1 MLSHQ
6 TPNVTPQH
14 RRTNSTPTARDI
26 APKVPI
32 IPSMPAQQSG
42 THRRGL
48 TLDPSIHSQ
57 LSQYLNQQDTRSVSI
72 INGEQHTMREAQQQD
87 LARPGQ
93 NRHQTSFQPPWDDP
107 FAITSPKTYESEPLV
122 LFKEI
127 SYDDDDPLG
136 IFSNAK
142 PKEIMNM
149 NDMCDATD
157 LEIIAVLS
165 QPTSTQQ
172 SDGFHNAFRKGGQ
185 NITEDGSN
193 ADWVGGV
200 SGEMIVDAHNNNLED
215 IKRLLNIREPAENHP
230 QLEWVPRKQSTPGYA
245 TTQHIQRPHTP
256 PNQINFNM
264 PSEDFLPRT
273 STNSFSGYLP
283 LTPVTT
289 PFRHDSK
296 QKGKR
301 LSRTA
306 QSSPVRR
313 PRNDT
318 AKVPGAQPMKRGSSC
333 QDTLTTPSKKEIFPS
348 PPNTVP
354 MKCSRT
360 FEVAP
365 IPPPTFM
372 DMSNLSF
379 SFPRNDNDYDSS
391 HYSPG
396 VSPTMSSFQ
405 SSPELVHLDLFSDPD
420 GSLPGVK
427 EQSIAQEYREF
438 NEFMGSAAHDLA
450 PRPSEPL
457 SPSKNTADTSFGGY
471 IENTGITPE
480 EIASFIEG
488 PDTENKYRC
497 RYPDCDRT
505 FGRKENIKAHVQTHL
520 NDRQF
525 LCEHC
530 PKRFVRQHDLKRH
543 GKTHTNAREY
553 RCACGSSFAR
563 HDALTRHRQRG
574 MCSGAFPNTPRKEAK
589 RGRPKKG
596 TRPDTPERLEK
607 AARTRQR
614 VLEKAANAS
623 SPASSS
629 DYSLPSPTAET
640 FNDVDM
646 RGTSPFDNLPD
657 MNPMSYGVSP
667 DIFSL
672 TPPTSPG
679 YSTGNSPAKGDFPTL
694 FDSYDAQNLTWAG
707 DDFSTQGQDPFV
719 WEG

>member
-1 MLSHQ
+1 
-6 TPNVTPQH
+6 
-14 RRTNSTPTARDI
+14 
-26 APKVPI
+26 
-32 IPSMPAQQSG
+32 
-42 THRRGL
+42 
-48 TLDPSIHSQ
+48 
-57 LSQYLNQQDTRSVSI
+57 
-72 INGEQHTMREAQQQD
+72 MREAQLQD

-93 NRHQTSFQPPWDDP
+93 NRQCTSFQLSWDDP
-107 FAITSPKTYESEPLV
+107 FTTTSPKTIEAEPLV
-122 LFKEI
+122 VFKETL
-127 SYDDDDPLG
+127 YDDDDPLE
-136 IFSNAK
+136 IFSTTK
-142 PKEIMNM
+142 PKENM
-149 NDMCDATD
+149 NFHDICDAAD
-157 LEIIAVLS
+157 LEIIAALS
-165 QPTSTQQ
+165 QSTSIRQP
-172 SDGFHNAFRKGGQ
+172 DGFHNLYANGGQ
-185 NITEDGSN
+185 NTTKDGFTT
-193 ADWVGGV
+193 DW
-200 SGEMIVDAHNNNLED
+200 GENVAGDMTVDAPNNSVED
-215 IKRLLNIREPAENHP
+215 IKRLLNLCEPVDKHS
-230 QLEWVPRKQSTPGYA
+230 QLEWDHRKQSSPGY
-245 TTQHIQRPHTP
+245 QIQRPHTP
-256 PNQINFNM
+256 PNQISFNT
-264 PSEDFLPRT
+264 SAENFLPRT
-273 STNSFSGYLP
+273 STNPFSGHLP
-283 LTPVTT
+283 MTPATT
-289 PFRHDSK
+289 PFRQDLK

-313 PRNDT
+313 PRNDA

-333 QDTLTTPSKKEIFPS
+333 QDSFTTPTKKEIFPS

-354 MKCSRT
+354 MKCPRT

-365 IPPPTFM
+365 IPPPNFM
-372 DMSNLSF
+372 DMSTLNF
-379 SFPRNDNDYDSS
+379 SFPRNDNGYESS

-405 SSPELVHLDLFSDPD
+405 SSPELTHLDLFTDLER
-420 GSLPGVK
+420 SLPRVNK
-427 EQSIAQEYREF
+427 QPIAQECKEF
-438 NEFMGSAAHDLA
+438 NDFMGAEVHNLA
-450 PRPSEPL
+450 PQPSQPS
-457 SPSKNTADTSFGGY
+457 SPSKNPSDTSFGGL
-471 IENTGITPE
+471 IENTGITAE
-480 EIASFIEG
+480 EISSFIEG
-488 PDTENKYRC
+488 PDTDNKYRC

-596 TRPDTPERLEK
+596 TRPETPERLEK

-629 DYSLPSPTAET
+629 DYSLPSPAAET

-667 DIFSL
+667 NIFSL

-694 FDSYDAQNLTWAG
+694 FESYEMPNATWG
-707 DDFSTQGQDPFV
+707 GEDFSSQGQDPFI
-719 WEG
+719 WDG